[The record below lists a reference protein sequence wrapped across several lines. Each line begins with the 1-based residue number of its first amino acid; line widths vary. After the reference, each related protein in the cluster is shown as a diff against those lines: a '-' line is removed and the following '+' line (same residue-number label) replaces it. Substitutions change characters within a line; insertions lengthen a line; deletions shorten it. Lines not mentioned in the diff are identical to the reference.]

1 MKPKLKP
8 AIYIILAFIICWEGV
23 SLLRVFSDL
32 HQKREILNQSREHY
46 ENVEDQTKELEI
58 SRLEKKISATQ
69 GEIATKNI
77 TGTSTHEHSQET
89 VYEDNNVICVEVRD
103 DWSDPKAPHPITEVV
118 HHTYDKETN
127 KELTLLDVTGMSSEE
142 LANEIKGMLKEG
154 YPELYERFWGNED
167 ESYGFYA
174 ECFEKINPATLDFCI
189 SEDGKI
195 EVYDQWGLD
204 YATNPNGL
212 LVYVTLKESVIYGI

>member
-1 MKPKLKP
+1 LKPKLKN
-8 AIYIILAFIICWEGV
+8 AIYIILAFIICWEVVNLLGV
-23 SLLRVFSDL
+23 FYK
-32 HQKREILNQSREHY
+32 KR
-46 ENVEDQTKELEI
+46 
-58 SRLEKKISATQ
+58 
-69 GEIATKNI
+69 EIATKNI

-89 VYEDNNVICVEVRD
+89 VYEDSNVICVEVRD
-103 DWSDPKAPHPITEVV
+103 DWSDPKAPHPITEVI
-118 HHTYDKETN
+118 HHTYDKATN

-142 LANEIKGMLKEG
+142 LANEIKEMLKEG

-167 ESYGFYA
+167 ESYRFYA

>member
-1 MKPKLKP
+1 MDLLVGGRKLKPKLKN
-8 AIYIILAFIICWEGV
+8 AIYIILALIICWEVVNLLGV
-23 SLLRVFSDL
+23 FYK
-32 HQKREILNQSREHY
+32 KR
-46 ENVEDQTKELEI
+46 
-58 SRLEKKISATQ
+58 
-69 GEIATKNI
+69 EIATKNI

-103 DWSDPKAPHPITEVV
+103 DWSDPKAPHPITEVI
-118 HHTYDKETN
+118 HLTYDKATN

-212 LVYVTLKESVIYGI
+212 LVYVTLKESVICGR

>member
-1 MKPKLKP
+1 MKPKLKN
-8 AIYIILAFIICWEGV
+8 AIYIILALIVCWEVVNLLGV
-23 SLLRVFSDL
+23 FYK
-32 HQKREILNQSREHY
+32 KREI
-46 ENVEDQTKELEI
+46 T
-58 SRLEKKISATQ
+58 
-69 GEIATKNI
+69 TKNI

-195 EVYDQWGLD
+195 EVYDQLGAGLRYQSKWFASLCD
-204 YATNPNGL
+204 LERKCYLRKIEATER
-212 LVYVTLKESVIYGI
+212 K

>member
-1 MKPKLKP
+1 MKSKLKP

-23 SLLRVFSDL
+23 SLLRVFSDP

-46 ENVEDQTKELEI
+46 ENEEDETKELEI
-58 SRLEKKISATQ
+58 SRSEKKISATQ

-103 DWSDPKAPHPITEVV
+103 DWSDPKAPHPITEVI
-118 HHTYDKETN
+118 HHTYDKATN

>member
-1 MKPKLKP
+1 MLVIGGRKLKSKLKN
-8 AIYIILAFIICWEGV
+8 AIYIILALIICWEVVNLLGV
-23 SLLRVFSDL
+23 FYK
-32 HQKREILNQSREHY
+32 KR
-46 ENVEDQTKELEI
+46 
-58 SRLEKKISATQ
+58 
-69 GEIATKNI
+69 EIATKNI

-142 LANEIKGMLKEG
+142 LAKEIKGMLKEG

>member
-1 MKPKLKP
+1 MLVIGGRKLKSKLKN
-8 AIYIILAFIICWEGV
+8 AIYIILALIICWEVVNLLGV
-23 SLLRVFSDL
+23 FYK
-32 HQKREILNQSREHY
+32 KR
-46 ENVEDQTKELEI
+46 
-58 SRLEKKISATQ
+58 
-69 GEIATKNI
+69 EIATKNI

-103 DWSDPKAPHPITEVV
+103 DWSDPKAPHPITEVI
-118 HHTYDKETN
+118 HHTYDKATN

-212 LVYVTLKESVIYGI
+212 LVYVTLKESVICGR

>member
-1 MKPKLKP
+1 MDLLVGGRKLKPKLKN
-8 AIYIILAFIICWEGV
+8 AIYIILALIICWEVVNLLGV
-23 SLLRVFSDL
+23 FYK
-32 HQKREILNQSREHY
+32 KR
-46 ENVEDQTKELEI
+46 
-58 SRLEKKISATQ
+58 
-69 GEIATKNI
+69 EIATKNI

-103 DWSDPKAPHPITEVV
+103 DWSDPKAPHPINEVI

>member
-1 MKPKLKP
+1 MNKKVGGRKLKSKLKP
-8 AIYIILAFIICWEGV
+8 AIYIILVFIICWEGV
-23 SLLRVFSDL
+23 SLLRVFSEL
-32 HQKREILNQSREHY
+32 HQKR
-46 ENVEDQTKELEI
+46 
-58 SRLEKKISATQ
+58 
-69 GEIATKNI
+69 EIATKNI
-77 TGTSTHEHSQET
+77 TSTSTHEQSQET
-89 VYEDNNVICVEVRD
+89 VYEDGNVICVEVRD
-103 DWSDPKAPHPITEVV
+103 DWSDPKAPHPITEVI
-118 HHTYDKETN
+118 HHTYDKATN

-154 YPELYERFWGNED
+154 YPQLYERFWGNED

-195 EVYDQWGLD
+195 KVYDQWGLD

-212 LVYVTLKESVIYGI
+212 LVYVTLKESVICGR